1 MNNRATRVD
10 CPYAEGTLT
19 IYSPTDAHRAD
30 CLPELREQKR
40 ISSPVRRSLLTL
52 KGPDA
57 HISVSGLW

>member
-1 MNNRATRVD
+1 LTRVD

-57 HISVSGLW
+57 HISV